1 MSNISLKI
9 KSYFLLVVFAVF
21 LLLPLFS
28 TANAQGIT
36 AITEKKNINAIAKV
50 LCNGVLIIRGNPVKI
65 VASLMVMAVGAGFLL
80 GKIDVKVIIGV
91 ALGVA
96 VIFGAPSIYDAVT
109 GNGAG
114 NTGCDGSE
122 TNPVIS

>member
-28 TANAQGIT
+28 TANAQGII
-36 AITEKKNINAIAKV
+36 AITDKKNNNAIANV
-50 LCNGVLIIRGNPVKI
+50 LCNGVAIIRGNPVKI

-114 NTGCDGSE
+114 NTGCDGSK
-122 TNPVIS
+122 TNRVIS